1 MDVIL
6 LKDVDDLGLRGE
18 VVSVARGYVRNFLKP
33 RGLAV
38 AATTALVAE
47 MQKRDDERAKH
58 EARSADQAQSIADIL
73 TKTVLRFER
82 PAGPQGVLFGS
93 LTTTDIA
100 DELWRVRRVR
110 VDRRKIHL
118 GEPIKRVG
126 RYDVRVEVYE
136 AVDVQVKT
144 LVAPEGGEL
153 PDEVELE
160 PQELPQDTAT
170 LYEDTEAEEAPAEVI
185 PVNDEPESA
194 YEAYAADRGLLA
206 IDLNAAIHRARR
218 LLPAAEGVR

>member
-6 LKDVDDLGLRGE
+6 LKDVKNLGLRGE
-18 VVSVARGYVRNFLKP
+18 IVSANRGYLRNYLKP

-38 AATTALVAE
+38 PATESLVAE
-47 MQKRDDERAKH
+47 IKKREKEQAKH
-58 EARSADQAQSIADIL
+58 EARSANQAQSIAEIL

-93 LTTTDIA
+93 ITTTDIA
-100 DELWRVRRVR
+100 DELWRVRRLR
-110 VDRRKIHL
+110 IDRRKIHL

-136 AVDVQVKT
+136 AIAVQVKT

-153 PDEVELE
+153 PDEKELE
-160 PQELPQDTAT
+160 PQELLEDSNIYENVEEEIPVEANITDEEPENA
-170 LYEDTEAEEAPAEVI
+170 YED
-185 PVNDEPESA
+185 
-194 YEAYAADRGLLA
+194 YAAEWEDDTR
-206 IDLNAAIHRARR
+206 
-218 LLPAAEGVR
+218 

>member
-6 LKDVDDLGLRGE
+6 LRDVDDLGLRGE
-18 VVSVARGYVRNFLKP
+18 VVSVARGYVRNYLKP

-38 AATTALVAE
+38 PATDALVAE
-47 MQKRDDERAKH
+47 LKRRDEERARH
-58 EARSADQAQSIADIL
+58 EARSADQAQSIAEIL
-73 TKTVLRFER
+73 GKTVLRYER

-93 LTTTDIA
+93 ITTTDIA
-100 DELWRVRRVR
+100 DELWRVRRIR

-136 AVDVQVKT
+136 SVDVLVKT

-160 PQELPQDTAT
+160 PQEL
-170 LYEDTEAEEAPAEVI
+170 LEDTNIYDDVESDEEPSEVI
-185 PVNDEPESA
+185 PVDEEPESA
-194 YEAYAADRGLLA
+194 YEDYAAEWEDDER
-206 IDLNAAIHRARR
+206 
-218 LLPAAEGVR
+218 

>member
-1 MDVIL
+1 MDIIL
-6 LKDVDDLGLRGE
+6 LKDVDNLGLRGE
-18 VVSVARGYVRNFLKP
+18 VVSSSRGYLRNYLQP

-38 AATTALVAE
+38 RATAALVTE
-47 MQKRDDERAKH
+47 VKQRDDERAKH
-58 EARSADQAQSIADIL
+58 EARSADQAQSIAELL

-93 LTTTDIA
+93 ITTSDIA

-126 RYDVRVEVYE
+126 RYDVHIGVYQD
-136 AVDVQVKT
+136 VDVQVKT

-160 PQELPQDTAT
+160 PQELPEDAG
-170 LYEDTEAEEAPAEVI
+170 LYDDVPEGEKPREVI
-185 PVNDEPESA
+185 PVDDEPESA
-194 YEAYAADRGLLA
+194 YEDYAAEWEDDR
-206 IDLNAAIHRARR
+206 
-218 LLPAAEGVR
+218 

>member
-6 LKDVDDLGLRGE
+6 LKDVDNLGLRGE
-18 VVSVARGYVRNFLKP
+18 VVSVARGYLRNYLKP
-33 RGLAV
+33 RGIAV
-38 AATTALVAE
+38 PATSALITE
-47 MQKRDDERAKH
+47 IRQREDEQAKQ
-58 EARSADQAQSIADIL
+58 EARSSDQAQSIADLL

-93 LTTTDIA
+93 ITTTEIA

-126 RYDVRVEVYE
+126 RYDVHVEVFQD
-136 AVDVQVKT
+136 VNVQVKT

-160 PQELPQDTAT
+160 PQQLPEAAEG
-170 LYEDTEAEEAPAEVI
+170 YEGAAEEQTASEVI
-185 PVNDEPESA
+185 PVDDAPENA
-194 YEAYAADRGLLA
+194 YEDYAAEWED
-206 IDLNAAIHRARR
+206 
-218 LLPAAEGVR
+218 EGR

>member
-6 LKDVDDLGLRGE
+6 LKDVDNLGLRGE
-18 VVSVARGYVRNFLKP
+18 VVTVARGYVRNYLKP

-38 AATTALVAE
+38 PATDALIAE
-47 MQKRDDERAKH
+47 LKKRDVERAKH
-58 EARSADQAQSIADIL
+58 EARSADQAQSIAEL
-73 TKTVLRFER
+73 LAKTVLRFER

-93 LTTTDIA
+93 ITTTDIA

-136 AVDVQVKT
+136 SVDVQVKT

-153 PDEVELE
+153 PDETELE
-160 PQELPQDTAT
+160 PQELVEEEN
-170 LYEDTEAEEAPAEVI
+170 LYEDVEVDEEPADVI
-185 PVNDEPESA
+185 PVDDEPENQ
-194 YEAYAADRGLLA
+194 YEDYAAEWEDDGR
-206 IDLNAAIHRARR
+206 
-218 LLPAAEGVR
+218 

>member
-6 LKDVDDLGLRGE
+6 LKDVEQLGLRGE
-18 VVSVARGYVRNFLKP
+18 VVSAARGYVRNYLKP

-38 AATTALVAE
+38 PATTALIAE
-47 MQKRDDERAKH
+47 IKKRDEERAKH

-93 LTTTDIA
+93 ITTTDIA

-110 VDRRKIHL
+110 VDRRKVHL

-160 PQELPQDTAT
+160 PQELPDDAAT
-170 LYEDTEAEEAPAEVI
+170 LYEDVATDEAPAEVI
-185 PVNDEPESA
+185 PVDDEPESA
-194 YEAYAADRGLLA
+194 YEDYAAEWD
-206 IDLNAAIHRARR
+206 DDAR
-218 LLPAAEGVR
+218 